1 MKFQD
6 AIRKLKER
14 FSIHHYDPS
23 SGPILVTEGHGV
35 VAYRVVA
42 RLLAAG
48 YPSVRVGVPDPQSMG
63 DMAEG
68 GASIVEFNWDKEYT
82 FAKALEGVKTVF
94 CVMPHHENWEKQF
107 NSFLDA
113 CRVAGV
119 KNFVKLSFYHA
130 LTSQAETMRNFATA
144 TSADDPFLKV
154 PLVQMHRACDEKLI
168 KSSSFE
174 YCILF
179 ASHFMSNPLVYQTES
194 LRKEGRFIGASAGK
208 GVNYVSPND
217 VADVAVRA
225 LLAPKDHYRV
235 GYTLTGPSAVKDE
248 EVAQL
253 IGQHLNKTVTYVDM
267 PIDKFVDAAKDT
279 DWGPSTDV
287 IYLEHAKA
295 SGAEEQVGFVHKDIE
310 RICGHPAETFEEYL
324 LAQDFMSPQELAYL
338 KP

>member
-1 MKFQD
+1 MKFKD
-6 AIRKLKER
+6 AIKKLAER

-35 VAYRVVA
+35 VAYRVAA

-48 YPSVRVGVPDPQSMG
+48 YPSVRVGVPDPKSMG
-63 DMAEG
+63 EMVEG
-68 GASIVEFNWDKEYT
+68 GAAVVEFNWDKEST

-94 CVMPHHENWEKQF
+94 CVLPHRDNWEQQF
-107 NSFLDA
+107 SSFVDA
-113 CRVAGV
+113 CRAAGV
-119 KNFVKLSFYHA
+119 KNFVKLSFCHA
-130 LTSQAETMRNFATA
+130 LSSQAETMRKFATA
-144 TSADDPFLKV
+144 TRSDDPFFKV
-154 PLVQMHRACDEKLI
+154 PLVLMHRACDEKLM
-168 KSSSFE
+168 KSAAFE

-194 LRKEGRFIGASAGK
+194 LRKEGKFYGSSAGK

-235 GYTLTGPSAVKDE
+235 GYTLTGPAAIKDE
-248 EVAQL
+248 EVALL
-253 IGQHLNKTVTYVDM
+253 IGQHLNKTVTYVDL
-267 PIDKFVDAAKDT
+267 PIDKFADGAKDT
-279 DWGPSTDV
+279 DLGPSTDV

-295 SGAEEQVGFVHKDIE
+295 SGAEEHVGFVHKDIE
-310 RICGHPAETFEEYL
+310 RICGRPAETFEEYL
-324 LAQDFMSPQELAYL
+324 LAQDFMSPRELAYL